1 MIQPPLIVRV
11 YDRNIIVS
19 MLGMSLMAKFRRR
32 EDRRG
37 LLISEYLQ
45 DDRETRTWRSD
56 FLAIAWR
63 EANAKARELGWIV

>member
-1 MIQPPLIVRV
+1 MIPPPLIVRV
-11 YDRNIIVS
+11 YDRNIVVS

-32 EDRRG
+32 EDRPG